1 MVPNLPDQTD
11 DAQALIQEKVD
22 HKREHGEAYGRGKT
36 LIVFLNGGAG
46 EWHPNTV
53 ARRLP
58 EPLHFETVW
67 VVGLGC
73 VENGE
78 YVYNVTNLDVSEG
91 NVPVFKARIG
101 KNFDRWVVTR
111 CQ

>member
-1 MVPNLPDQTD
+1 V
-11 DAQALIQEKVD
+11 
-22 HKREHGEAYGRGKT
+22 
-36 LIVFLNGGAG
+36 G

-91 NVPVFKARIG
+91 NAPVFKARNREELRPLGRNPMSIG
-101 KNFDRWVVTR
+101 SGSRSEERDPGAYFERHQLARDA
-111 CQ
+111 